1 MDTLALASRP
11 CPRNAFGSNSFNIY
25 NVMMISLLTA
35 FFASFFTSLLIIRFK
50 HLHSQFSGDHDLLGP
65 QKFHSGSVPR
75 IGGISIAI
83 GILAAV
89 LINLQSTGVISL
101 KVTILLCAIP
111 TFAIGL
117 TEDLTK
123 KIGVKTRLLF
133 TAFAAALAVHLLDA
147 SITRLDIWGIDFLLG
162 IPFIAIVFTV
172 FAITGLANA
181 YNIIDGFNGLSSMVG
196 IITLLG
202 LAYLS
207 YVFQDTA
214 LLSLSV
220 IMVSAILGFF
230 IWNYPRGLI
239 FLGDGG
245 AYLIGFLIA
254 TLSVLLT
261 ARHPS
266 ISPWFALLINAY
278 PILET
283 LFTIYRRKIHQGKSP
298 GLPDGIHFH
307 TLIYRRILSTAA
319 GKSKFDLLNANART
333 APYLWVLSSFAVVP
347 AILWWQ
353 STPILIAFTLVF
365 TFSYVWLYTKIVR
378 FRTPGWMHPS

>member
-1 MDTLALASRP
+1 
-11 CPRNAFGSNSFNIY
+11 
-25 NVMMISLLTA
+25 MISLLTA
-35 FFASFFTSLLIIRFK
+35 FFSSFIATLLIIQFK
-50 HLHSQFSGDHDLLGP
+50 HLHGHFSGDHDLIGP
-65 QKFHSGSVPR
+65 QKFHTGSVPR

-83 GILAAV
+83 GLLAAMLV
-89 LINLQSTGVISL
+89 NLQSSISEPL
-101 KVTILLCAIP
+101 KVILLLCAIP

-117 TEDLTK
+117 AEDLTK

-133 TAFAAALAVHLLDA
+133 TALAAALVVFLLDT
-147 SITRLDIWGIDFLLG
+147 SITRLDIWGIDYLLG
-162 IPFIAIVFTV
+162 IPLVAIVFTV

-196 IITLLG
+196 IIALLG
-202 LAYLS
+202 IAY
-207 YVFQDTA
+207 VGFIFQDTA
-214 LLSLSV
+214 ILSLSL
-220 IMVSAILGFF
+220 IMVGAILGFF

-245 AYLIGFLIA
+245 AYLIGFWIA
-254 TLSVLLT
+254 ALSVLLI

-307 TLIYRRILSTAA
+307 TLIYRRILNPS
-319 GKSKFDLLNANART
+319 GIKNENDWFSANAQT
-333 APYLWVLSSFAVVP
+333 APYLWILSGFAVVP
-347 AILWWQ
+347 AILWWK
-353 STPILIAFTLVF
+353 STAILVTFTIVF
-365 TFSYVWLYTKIVR
+365 VISYVWIYKSIVN
-378 FRTPGWMHPS
+378 FKTPKWMHPL